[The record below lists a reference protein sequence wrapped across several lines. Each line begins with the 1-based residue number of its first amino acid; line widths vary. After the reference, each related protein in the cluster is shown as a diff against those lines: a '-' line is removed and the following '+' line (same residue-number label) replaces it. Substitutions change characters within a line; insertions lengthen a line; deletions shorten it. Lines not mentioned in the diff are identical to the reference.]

1 MNSLKCYQCHQKYP
15 IFEPR
20 WRCDCGGVLDI
31 DFSVSLDVSL
41 VAQRPPNL
49 WRYREAIP
57 LPENAHTVSFSE
69 GFTPLLPVVLSEKTL
84 FVKQDYLFPSGSYKD
99 RGATV
104 LISLAKWLG
113 VERVVEDSSGNAGC
127 AIAAYCASA
136 KIDCEV
142 FVPSDTSPGKLAQI
156 QRYGAHLR
164 MIPGSREDTATAV
177 MKFAKEGFYA
187 SHSWNPF
194 FFQGTKTWAYEV
206 CEQLGWAAPDTVVLP
221 AGNGTLLLG
230 AAIGF
235 RELAGMGIIRKIPRI
250 IAVQAEN
257 CAPLARAYAMESTT
271 LPLIEKKGTL
281 AEGIAIAE
289 PIRGKQILQEVRDSG
304 GDFLAVAEK
313 EIVASLDAMC
323 RLGFYIEPTSAAV
336 IAGARRYAA
345 TSDSREVIVTTFTGS
360 GLKATEKMIKLLE
373 ECV

>member
-1 MNSLKCYQCHQKYP
+1 MNSLKCYQCNQKYP
-15 IFEPR
+15 IFDRR

-31 DFSVSLDVSL
+31 QFSPSLDESKVI
-41 VAQRPPNL
+41 QRAPNL
-49 WRYREAIP
+49 WRYRDAIP
-57 LPENAHTVSFSE
+57 LPEDAQPVSFSE
-69 GFTPLLPVVLSEKTL
+69 GLTPLLPVVLSEKTL
-84 FVKQDYLFPSGSYKD
+84 FVKQDYLFPSGSFKD

-136 KIDCEV
+136 QIGCEI

-156 QRYGAHLR
+156 QRYGARLQLV
-164 MIPGSREDTATAV
+164 PGSREDTAAAV
-177 MKFAKEGFYA
+177 MRAAMNTYYA

-235 RELAGMGIIRKIPRI
+235 RELASMGVTRRIPRI

-257 CAPLARAYAMESTT
+257 CSPLATAFRMGSTT
-271 LPLIEKKGTL
+271 IPEIEKKNTL
-281 AEGIAIAE
+281 AEGIGIAD
-289 PIRGKQILQEVRDSG
+289 PIRGKQILAEVRNSG
-304 GDFLAVAEK
+304 GSFLTVK
-313 EIVASLDAMC
+313 ESEITASLDAMC

-336 IAGARRYAA
+336 IAGAQRYAA
-345 TSDSREVIVTTFTGS
+345 TSDHREVIVTTFTGS
-360 GLKATEKMIKLLE
+360 GLKATEKMLQLL
-373 ECV
+373 